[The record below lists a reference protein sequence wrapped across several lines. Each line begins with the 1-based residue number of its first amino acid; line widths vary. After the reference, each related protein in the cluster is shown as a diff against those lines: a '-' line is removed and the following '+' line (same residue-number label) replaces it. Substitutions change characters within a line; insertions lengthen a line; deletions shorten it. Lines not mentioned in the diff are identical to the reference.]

1 MRFYIKKEYQ
11 MSIASFLQGWG
22 ITNSRTREAAK
33 AKPKYGTIPG
43 TNLVR
48 APSGPE
54 AARLSEMDGKTLS
67 GNRFTVVNHKGGGVY
82 EITER
87 DW

>member
-1 MRFYIKKEYQ
+1 
-11 MSIASFLQGWG
+11 MSLAGFLQGWG
-22 ITNSRTREAAK
+22 VVSKTRTREAAK
-33 AKPKYGTIPG
+33 AGKKYGVIPG

-54 AARLSEMDGKTLS
+54 AARLAGIDGTTLS

-82 EITER
+82 EIKAE
-87 DW
+87 DWP